1 MPPNGTFLIAAGA
14 VLVWA
19 PPFAI
24 TPVCAALGTAPA
36 VAGGPDLLTA
46 VLSIGLAAVAG
57 VTVVGGLLLRASR
70 RSEDERKR
78 ATEAEAI
85 DRRAISRVHMRVSDD
100 PIVAGMGLHER
111 PRPRGRKR

>member
-1 MPPNGTFLIAAGA
+1 MPPDGTFLVAAGA
-14 VLVWA
+14 ALVWA

-24 TPVCAALGTAPA
+24 TPVWAALGTAPA

-85 DRRAISRVHMRVSDD
+85 DRRAISRVHLRVSDD

>member
-1 MPPNGTFLIAAGA
+1 MPPDGTFLIAAGA
-14 VLVWA
+14 ALLWA

-24 TPVCAALGTAPA
+24 TPVWAALGTAPA

-85 DRRAISRVHMRVSDD
+85 DRRAISRVHLRVSDD